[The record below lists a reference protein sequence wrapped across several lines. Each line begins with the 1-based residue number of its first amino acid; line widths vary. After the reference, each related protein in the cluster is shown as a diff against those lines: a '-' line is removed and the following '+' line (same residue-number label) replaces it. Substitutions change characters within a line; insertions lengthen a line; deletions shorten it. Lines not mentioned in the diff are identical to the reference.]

1 MGISS
6 EEIKHVAKLARLEL
20 NEAEVD
26 IMAGQLGKILGYVD
40 KLSELN
46 TDGIIPTTHALSIS
60 NAFRD
65 DLLVESLPQEEA
77 LKNGPEQNGEA
88 FVVAK
93 VI

>member
-20 NEAEVD
+20 SDAEVNS
-26 IMAGQLGKILGYVD
+26 MAGQLDKILGYVD

-46 TDGIIPTTHALSIS
+46 TDGVIPTTHALSIS

-65 DLLVESLPQEEA
+65 DLLAESLPQDQA
-77 LKNGPEQNGEA
+77 LQNGPEQNGEA

>member
-1 MGISS
+1 MNISIK
-6 EEIKHVAKLARLEL
+6 EIKHVAQLARLEV
-20 NEAEVD
+20 NDSEAENMV
-26 IMAGQLGKILGYVD
+26 GQLDKILGYVD

-46 TDGIIPTTHALSIS
+46 TDGVVPTTHALSIS

-65 DLLVESLPQEEA
+65 DLLGESLPQEEA
-77 LKNGPEQNGEA
+77 LRNGPDQNGEA